1 MPAELPQYEPFT
13 ACGRVQTCDLTCL
26 DENAIS
32 TMPTWLPRFM
42 ALCECTLTGT
52 VLLDKRAPHMGESMG
67 HVFAFHGTRMAAN
80 SYRNANVPC
89 VPGIVHGQTNVLG
102 CSPPK
107 GTPGCLDVSY
117 VISRIV
123 AAAHAMLIGPGD
135 S

>member
-26 DENAIS
+26 DENAIR

-67 HVFAFHGTRMAAN
+67 HVFAFHGTRIAAN
-80 SYRNANVPC
+80 SNRNANVAC
-89 VPGIVHGQTNVLG
+89 VPGIVHGQPMFFEAFL
-102 CSPPK
+102 
-107 GTPGCLDVSY
+107 
-117 VISRIV
+117 
-123 AAAHAMLIGPGD
+123 
-135 S
+135 